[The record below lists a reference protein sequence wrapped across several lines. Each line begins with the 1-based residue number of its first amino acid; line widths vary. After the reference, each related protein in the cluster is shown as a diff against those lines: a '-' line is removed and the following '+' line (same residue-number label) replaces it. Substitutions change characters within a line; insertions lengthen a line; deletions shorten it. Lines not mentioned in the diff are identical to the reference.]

1 MFVSSRWQ
9 GGSIALSRRRF
20 VTAAAATALV
30 SIHPARAR
38 QDASPVADS
47 TADGAWI
54 FTDDAG
60 VTIEREQR
68 PERIVAYLPLAA
80 SLWEFGI
87 RPVAVYGTTRR
98 SDGSPEVYAGEV
110 DLDAV
115 ESLGEVYGEL
125 DLEGLVEAQPDLIVN
140 DMWNDPPDVWGLAP
154 ETVQQVTQIAS
165 IANVLFVERPAPE
178 TIATIET
185 LAAALGAVLEAPEI
199 VAAREA
205 FQAASDDLRA
215 AIAEKP
221 GLTVLFVS
229 GTPDGSF
236 WVASPEEFSDL
247 MYFQQLG
254 LDIVVPETITAEWWE
269 ELSWEQAGKYP
280 ADLILVD
287 ARSGSSSGEQLMA
300 VPTFAALP
308 AAAAGQ
314 LGSWQT
320 EYVPSY
326 AAFTAVMQDLA
337 ATIRGAEPD
346 IV

>member
-1 MFVSSRWQ
+1 MSPRWQ
-9 GGSIALSRRRF
+9 GGGAALDRRRF
-20 VTAAAATALV
+20 VLAAAATAV
-30 SIHPARAR
+30 VASRPALAR
-38 QDASPVADS
+38 QDATPAADVG
-47 TADGAWI
+47 ADGAWT

-87 RPVAVYGTTRR
+87 RPVGVYGTTRR
-98 SDGSPEVYAGEV
+98 ADGSPEVYAGEV

-125 DLEGLVEAQPDLIVN
+125 DLEALVGLQPDLIVN
-140 DMWNDPPDVWGLAP
+140 DMWADPPDVWGLTP
-154 ETVQQVTQIAS
+154 ETVQQVTQIAP
-165 IANVLFVERPAPE
+165 IANIRFVERPAPE
-178 TIATIET
+178 TIASIEA
-185 LAAALGAVLEAPEI
+185 LAAALGADLTAPEI
-199 VAAREA
+199 VVAKADFEETSEA
-205 FQAASDDLRA
+205 LRA

-221 GLTVLFVS
+221 WLTALFVS
-229 GTPDGSF
+229 ATPEGSF

-247 MYFQQLG
+247 MYFRDLG

-269 ELSWEQAGKYP
+269 ELSWEQAAKYP

-287 ARSGSSSGEQLMA
+287 ARSGSSSAEDLMA

-314 LGSWQT
+314 TAPWQT

-326 AAFTAVMQDLA
+326 AAFTAVVRDLA
-337 ATIRGAEPD
+337 EAIRGVEED
-346 IV
+346 VV